1 MEQLIKKAW
10 KISAKD
16 LSEPW
21 YFEDITVMADTRG
34 EARSKGLN
42 ELFNQG
48 AEKIIDRFEDS
59 DLKYTDIIAKRDKD
73 YDITLH
79 EGKEIK
85 RKDLKSFLWQKERD
99 ENALKL
105 TISNPNDLAVVYA
118 GCYSQYWGAN
128 HSGYSSSIIFAGKY
142 TTQQAYEIVKGSDY
156 SRQEEVKLL
165 DAERFNKELDES
177 IKKRQSEIDRL
188 KTYII

>member
-79 EGKEIK
+79 EGKEMK

-99 ENALKL
+99 EKALQL
-105 TISNPNDLAVVYA
+105 TITNPNDLAVVYA

-142 TTQQAYEIVKGSDY
+142 TTQQAYEIIKGSDY